1 MSRGSGFPE
10 AKRALPRWSD
20 SKTSAGVNPAC
31 SALSVARSRRCGVET
46 GAVVEQPVN
55 VSRTNRAAAER
66 RFRGRFI
73 QFLSLAGPVSQFKNF
88 AQGEEHHLKRR
99 ERRSQSGA
107 RVVIRIYHCRRSLI
121 AARISATT
129 FAFRFAP
136 TL

>member
-46 GAVVEQPVN
+46 GAEVEQPVN

-73 QFLSLAGPVSQFKNF
+73 QFLSLAGPVSRVKNL
-88 AQGEEHHLKRR
+88 AQGLNISIRYSAQNQSSRWLFLISLYHRH
-99 ERRSQSGA
+99 RSW
-107 RVVIRIYHCRRSLI
+107 I
-121 AARISATT
+121 AAR
-129 FAFRFAP
+129 
-136 TL
+136 